1 MNKLFATLAL
11 LLVAVT
17 PSWAD
22 DADSTVV
29 TFDFAT
35 TASTD
40 GAYTG
45 TLKDGARLT
54 TYAGHPV
61 LALGDDGGY
70 FDLGEALGKSLGS
83 LSQFTISTDVFIPA
97 TTDTTQNGNFI
108 WCFANSSSTGYLF
121 YSAKGQRYAI
131 SKTDYTG
138 EEGMSIRSTMMPTL
152 GRWFN
157 VAVIMRST
165 GKVYVNINGSSAGS
179 AKVSL
184 TPTDLNALVS
194 NCLGRSCYSG
204 DKTLKGAM
212 YSNFKVWHYA
222 ISSKELTAIRTDAT
236 RAALNA
242 HIDSL
247 EQARKDSLQQIEDE
261 ATLATF
267 TMADMHHLFDNVDL
281 PTTYRGGT
289 VEWTTSDASVITAD
303 GVISRPPYGAEE
315 TTATLTAHLAL
326 RNARVDMSF
335 EVSVMPNL
343 SEEESLAYDL
353 ENLTLSNK
361 RNNLYDQLTLPTV
374 GRLGSVITWQSGD
387 TEWLSNTGQVLQ
399 SSSTEKHHVTLTATL
414 LRGTL
419 RQTKTF
425 DVYIHQ
431 HEPYKNYLF
440 VYFPS
445 NSNENLY
452 YAISE
457 DGYNYTPLNN
467 GRAFFAADSTTVM
480 GGLRDPHI
488 LRGEDGCFYM
498 AVTDM
503 KSALGWS
510 SNRGLVLMKSTD
522 LIHWTHHTV
531 HFPTK
536 YAGTPFANVTRV
548 WAPETIWDPQAQKYM
563 VYFSLR
569 TADGTISYDKDYYC
583 YANADFSDLEGEPT
597 YLYDRGSATID
608 MDIVYNEADSL
619 YHGFFKNED
628 MGGICKVTARTLTAP
643 EGAPLGSQWS
653 APSATLQQTTEA
665 VEGAGVF
672 KLINQDA
679 WVLMYDCY
687 TAGHYQ
693 FCSSPD
699 LTTFSFVQNTA
710 TSGAFTPR
718 HGTVLPI
725 TAEETAALLEAFP
738 PATATTLALQGAND
752 VNVKQDNV
760 SVGST
765 TAFIPVRPGTDLSH
779 YDPQLEAS
787 LGATVSPQGPQDFTQ
802 GAVTYT
808 VSDGSATKTYAVT
821 VEADGNPVIAG
832 FHADP
837 EVLASRKTGHFYIYP
852 TTDGYAS
859 WGGYSFD
866 VFSSPDL
873 VNFTNEGTFLNLKSG
888 GDVAWATG
896 NAWAPCIE
904 EKWMDGKWKYF
915 FYFSGQ
921 NKSLGKKTLGVA
933 VADNPTGPFKASAK
947 PIVSTTSGGQMI
959 DSDVFTDPES
969 GQTYYYYGN
978 GQMHYRLL
986 ADDMMSTVG
995 NEYTITPSGGSL
1007 SDYAFREGTY
1017 VFYRNG
1023 IYYFLWSVDDTGAAN
1038 YHVAYGTAKSPT
1050 GPIEV
1055 ATNPIVIIQD
1065 PSKEIYGTGHNS
1077 VVNVPGT
1084 DDWYIVY
1091 HRINKHYLNNSP
1103 GVHRE
1108 VCVDKLTFS
1117 ADGRINRV
1125 TPTREGISPVDN
1137 SALIEAATAI
1147 SLPETAEG
1155 SSTSSAKVTSV
1166 AYYNADGTC
1175 LGAVAPQAHGLYIRK
1190 EMRADGTVRS
1200 LKIVR

>member
-1 MNKLFATLAL
+1 MNKLFITLAL
-11 LLVAVT
+11 LFCGMSSL
-17 PSWAD
+17 WAAD
-22 DADSTVV
+22 GDSTVV

-35 TASTD
+35 TGSTD

-45 TLKDGARLT
+45 SLKDGARLT
-54 TYAGHPV
+54 TFAGQPV
-61 LALGDDGGY
+61 LALGDNGGY
-70 FDLGEALGKSLGS
+70 FDFGEEFGKTLGS
-83 LSQFTISTDVFIPA
+83 LSSFSITTDVFIPE
-97 TTDTTQNGNFI
+97 TTDTTANGNFI

-121 YSAKGQRYAI
+121 YSAKGNRYAI

-138 EEGMSIRSTMMPTL
+138 EEGMSVRSTLFPEL

-157 VAVIMRST
+157 VAVIMRPN
-165 GKVYVNINGSSAGS
+165 GRVYISINGMSAGM
-179 AKVSL
+179 AKVSI
-184 TPTDLNALVS
+184 TPADLNELVQ
-194 NCLGRSCYSG
+194 NYLGRSCYAG

-212 YSNFKVWHYA
+212 YTNFKLWNYD
-222 ISSKELTAIRTDAT
+222 ISSKELGAIRTDAVRT
-236 RAALNA
+236 AMNA
-242 HIDSL
+242 YIDSV

-261 ATLATF
+261 ATLSAF
-267 TMADMHHLFDNVDL
+267 TMADLHHLIDNVDL
-281 PTTYRGGT
+281 PTTYQGGT

-303 GVISRPPYGAEE
+303 GIITRPPFGSEE
-315 TTATLTAHLAL
+315 GTATLTATLSL
-326 RNARVDMSF
+326 RNARIVKTF

-361 RNNLYDQLTLPTV
+361 RNNLYDQLVLPTV
-374 GRLGSVITWQSGD
+374 GRMGTIITWQSGD
-387 TEWLSNTGQVLQ
+387 TEWLSNTGRVLKA
-399 SSSTEKHHVTLTATL
+399 SETEKHHVTLTATL
-414 LRGTL
+414 LRGQL

-431 HEPYKNYLF
+431 QEPYKNYLF

-467 GRAFFAADSTTVM
+467 GQAFLKADTTTIM

-488 LRGEDGCFYM
+488 LRGEDGWFYM

-503 KSALGWS
+503 KCSLGWS
-510 SNRGLVLMKSTD
+510 SNRGLVLMKSND

-548 WAPETIWDPQAQKYM
+548 WAPETIWDPKAKKYM
-563 VYFSLR
+563 VYFSLL
-569 TADGTISYDKDYYC
+569 TNDGTIRYDKDYYC

-608 MDIVYNEADSL
+608 MDIVYNETDSL
-619 YHGFFKNED
+619 YHGFFKNESL
-628 MGGICKVTARTLTAP
+628 GGICQVTASSLTAP

-672 KLINQDA
+672 KLINQDS

-699 LTTFSFVQNTA
+699 LTTFTFVQNT
-710 TSGAFTPR
+710 TMSGAFTPR
-718 HGTVLPI
+718 HGTVIPI
-725 TAEETAALLEAFP
+725 TEEETAALLAAFP
-738 PATATTLALQGAND
+738 PETGTTLALQGAND
-752 VNVKQDNV
+752 VNVKQENV
-760 SVGST
+760 SITATS
-765 TAFIPVRPGTDLSH
+765 AFIPVEQGTDLSH
-779 YDPQLEAS
+779 YDPLLETS
-787 LGATVSPQGPQDFTQ
+787 LGATVTPQGPQDFTK
-802 GAVTYT
+802 GPVTYT
-808 VSDGSATKTYAVT
+808 VSDGTTTKTYAVT
-821 VEADGNPVIAG
+821 VEADGNPILPG

-837 EVLASRKTGHFYIYP
+837 EVLASRKTGRFYVYP
-852 TTDGYAS
+852 TSDGYAS
-859 WGGYSFD
+859 WGGSYFD

-873 VNFTNEGTFLNLKSG
+873 VHFTNEGTILNLKSG

-921 NKSLGKKTLGVA
+921 NKNLNTKTLGVA
-933 VADNPTGPFKASAK
+933 VADNPTGPFKAAAK
-947 PIVSTTSGGQMI
+947 PIVSSTSGGQMI

-969 GQTYYYYGN
+969 GQTYFYYGN

-995 NEYTITPSGGSL
+995 DEYTITPSGGSL
-1007 SDYAFREGTY
+1007 SDYAYREGTY

-1055 ATNPIVIIQD
+1055 AANPIVIIQD

-1108 VCVDKLTFS
+1108 VCVEKLTF
-1117 ADGRINRV
+1117 DDNGRINPV

-1137 SALIEAATAI
+1137 SALIDAATAI
-1147 SLPETAEG
+1147 SLPQDGTAG
-1155 SSTSSAKVTSV
+1155 NGTAQVTGVTYYSV
-1166 AYYNADGTC
+1166 DGTC
-1175 LGAVAPQAHGLYIRK
+1175 LGTSAPQTHGIYVRK
-1190 EMRADGTVRS
+1190 EMRADGTTRS

>member
-11 LLVAVT
+11 LLLAVT
-17 PSWAD
+17 PLWAAD
-22 DADSTVV
+22 GDSTVV
-29 TFDFAT
+29 TFDFTT

-40 GAYTG
+40 GAYNG

-54 TYAGHPV
+54 TFGGQPV

-70 FDLGEALGKSLGS
+70 FDLGEALGKTLGTMS
-83 LSQFTISTDVFIPA
+83 TFTISTDVFIPE
-97 TTDTTQNGNFI
+97 TTDTTKNGNFI

-121 YSAKGQRYAI
+121 YGAKGQRYAI

-138 EEGMSIRSTMMPTL
+138 EEGMSIRTTMTPKL

-157 VAVIMRST
+157 VAVIMRAT
-165 GKVYVNINGSSAGS
+165 GRVYVNINGSGAGM

-184 TPTDLNALVS
+184 TPADLNTLVC
-194 NCLGRSCYSG
+194 NYLGRSCYSG

-212 YSNFKVWHYA
+212 YSNFKVWNYD
-222 ISSKELTAIRTDAT
+222 ISSKELTAIRNDAT
-236 RAALNA
+236 RAAMNA
-242 HIDSL
+242 YIDSL
-247 EQARKDSLQQIEDE
+247 AQAREDSLQQIEDE
-261 ATLATF
+261 ALLATF
-267 TMADMHHLFDNVDL
+267 TMDDMHHLIDNVDL
-281 PTTYRGGT
+281 PTTYQGGT
-289 VEWTTSDASVITAD
+289 VDWTTSDASVITAD
-303 GVISRPPYGAEE
+303 GVITRPPYGADEAS
-315 TTATLTAHLAL
+315 ATLTAHLAL
-326 RNARVDMSF
+326 RNARVDKTF

-361 RNNLYDQLTLPTV
+361 RNNLYDQLVLPTV
-374 GRLGSVITWQSGD
+374 GRMGSIITWQTD
-387 TEWLSNTGQVLQ
+387 APEWLSNTGQVLQ
-399 SSSTEKHHVTLTATL
+399 SSDSEKHHVTLTATL
-414 LRGTL
+414 LRGQL
-419 RQTKTF
+419 KQTKTF

-467 GRAFFAADSTTVM
+467 GQAFFTADTTTVM

-488 LRGEDGCFYM
+488 MRGEDGYFYM
-498 AVTDM
+498 VVTDM
-503 KSALGWS
+503 KCSLGWS
-510 SNRGLVLMKSTD
+510 SNRGLVLMKSKD

-536 YAGTPFANVTRV
+536 YAGTSFANVTRV
-548 WAPETIWDPQAQKYM
+548 WAPETIWDPKAQKYM
-563 VYFSLR
+563 VYFSLL
-569 TADGTISYDKDYYC
+569 TNDGTIAYDKDYYC
-583 YANADFSDLEGEPT
+583 YANDDFSDLEGEPT

-608 MDIVYNEADSL
+608 MDIVYNETDSL
-619 YHGFFKNED
+619 YHGFFKNEAL
-628 MGGICKVTARTLTAP
+628 GGICQVTASSLTAAD
-643 EGAPLGSQWS
+643 GAALGSQWS
-653 APSATLQQTTEA
+653 RPSATLQQTTEA

-672 KLINQDA
+672 KLINQDS

-693 FCSSPD
+693 FCSSAD
-699 LTTFSFVQNTA
+699 LNTFTFVQNTT

-718 HGTVLPI
+718 HGTVIPI
-725 TAEETAALLEAFP
+725 TEEETAALLQAFP
-738 PATATTLALQGAND
+738 PTTTATLALQGAND
-752 VNVKQDNV
+752 VNVKQENV
-760 SVGST
+760 SVGTS
-765 TAFIPVRPGTDLSH
+765 TAFIPVRQGTDLSH
-779 YDPQLEAS
+779 YDPQLEVS
-787 LGATVSPQGPQDFTQ
+787 MGATVTPQGPQDFTK
-802 GAVTYT
+802 GAVEYT
-808 VSDGSATKTYAVT
+808 VSDGSTTKTYAVT
-821 VEADGNPVIAG
+821 VEADGNPVISG

-837 EVLASRKTGHFYIYP
+837 EVLASRKTGRFYVYP
-852 TTDGYAS
+852 TSDGYAS

-873 VNFTNEGTFLNLKSG
+873 VNFTDEGTFLNLKSG

-921 NKSLGKKTLGVA
+921 NKSLNKKTLGVA

-947 PIVSTTSGGQMI
+947 PIVQATSGGQMI

-995 NEYTITPSGGSL
+995 DEYTITPSGGSL
-1007 SDYAFREGTY
+1007 ADYAYREGTY

-1023 IYYFLWSVDDTGAAN
+1023 IYYFMWSVDDTGAAN

-1055 ATNPIVIIQD
+1055 AADPIVIIQD
-1065 PSKEIYGTGHNS
+1065 PEKEIYGTGHNS

-1091 HRINKHYLNNSP
+1091 HRINKNYLNNSP

-1108 VCVDKLTFS
+1108 VCVDKLTF
-1117 ADGRINRV
+1117 ADDGRINRV

-1147 SLPETAEG
+1147 SLPEGGVAG
-1155 SSTSSAKVTSV
+1155 AADSKVTGV
-1166 AYYNADGTC
+1166 TYYNVDGTC
-1175 LGAVAPQAHGLYIRK
+1175 LGTVAPQAHGIYVRK